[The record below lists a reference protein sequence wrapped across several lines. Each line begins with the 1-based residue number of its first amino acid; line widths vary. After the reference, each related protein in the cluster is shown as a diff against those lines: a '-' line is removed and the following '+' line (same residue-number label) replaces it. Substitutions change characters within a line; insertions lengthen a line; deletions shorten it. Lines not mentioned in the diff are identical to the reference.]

1 MSNTKLVKEI
11 EQVYSKVPIKV
22 DVGRLQKALD
32 KGIRQLNKVKKES
45 VRENVVKLQNL
56 PDRVPYA
63 DTTIKSSVPLPASD
77 TELVSSIQNINFY
90 DKRNKLQSKIR
101 SIERS

>member
-11 EQVYSKVPIKV
+11 KQVYSKVPIKV
-22 DVGRLQKALD
+22 DVGRLRKALD
-32 KGIRQLNKVKKES
+32 KG
-45 VRENVVKLQNL
+45 VRELKVAQTKPVHTGKKVSAN
-56 PDRVPYA
+56 VPYA
-63 DTTIKSSVPLPASD
+63 DTTIKSSIPLPASD

-90 DKRNKLQSKIR
+90 GKRNKLQSKIR

>member
-11 EQVYSKVPIKV
+11 RQVYSKVPIKV
-22 DVGRLQKALD
+22 DVGRLRKALD
-32 KGIRQLNKVKKES
+32 KGVKELKAAQTKP
-45 VRENVVKLQNL
+45 VYTGKKGVADKQVL
-56 PDRVPYA
+56 YA
-63 DTTIKSSVPLPASD
+63 DTTIKSSIPLPASD

-90 DKRNKLQSKIR
+90 GKRNKLQSKIK

>member
-11 EQVYSKVPIKV
+11 KQVYSKVPIKV
-22 DVGRLQKALD
+22 DVGRLRKALD
-32 KGIRQLNKVKKES
+32 KG
-45 VRENVVKLQNL
+45 VRELKVMQTYAVPTAKKVNH
-56 PDRVPYA
+56 VPYA

-90 DKRNKLQSKIR
+90 GKRNKLQSKIR